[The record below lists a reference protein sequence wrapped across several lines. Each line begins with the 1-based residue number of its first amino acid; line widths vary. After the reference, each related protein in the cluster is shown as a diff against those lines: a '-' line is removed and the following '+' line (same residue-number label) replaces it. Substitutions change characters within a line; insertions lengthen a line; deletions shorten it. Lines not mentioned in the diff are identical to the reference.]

1 MRKSDFAMTIE
12 PEFLYSVGQAAR
24 YFGVHRCTVYAYVAN
39 REKPLPHLISERNGR
54 IIFLGQTL
62 IEYKLNGLPK
72 KGLKRK
78 NTPRGGF
85 ANESDK
91 D

>member
-1 MRKSDFAMTIE
+1 MRRSDFTMKIE
-12 PEFLYSVGQAAR
+12 PELLYSVGQAAR
-24 YFGVHRCTVYAYVAN
+24 YFGVHRCTVYDYIN
-39 REKPLPHLISERNGR
+39 NPCRQLPHLISERNGR

-72 KGLKRK
+72 KGRKRK

-85 ANESDK
+85 VNGASRN
-91 D
+91 

>member
-1 MRKSDFAMTIE
+1 MRKSDFAMKIE
-12 PEFLYSVGQAAR
+12 PEFLYSVGLAAR

-39 REKPLPHLISERNGR
+39 REKPLPHLISKRNGR

-72 KGLKRK
+72 KGRKRK

-85 ANESDK
+85 ANGSDR

>member
-1 MRKSDFAMTIE
+1 MRKSVFSIKIE
-12 PEFLYSVGQAAR
+12 PEFLYSVRQAAR
-24 YFGVHRCTVYAYVAN
+24 YFGVHRCTVYDYIN
-39 REKPLPHLISERNGR
+39 NPCRPLQHLISERNGR

-72 KGLKRK
+72 KGRKRK

-85 ANESDK
+85 ANGVSRN
-91 D
+91 